1 MDTIFDVS
9 SKYNQGGTE
18 MKDRIDLLIAKEVE
32 FCEGEMKNYLDR
44 GYSSKITEQNSL
56 VYWRG
61 RKEGAEEIR
70 SKIGRIKE

>member
-1 MDTIFDVS
+1 MNN
-9 SKYNQGGTE
+9 K
-18 MKDRIDLLIAKEVE
+18 IDLLIAKEIE
-32 FCEGEMKNYLDR
+32 FCEGEMKEYLDL
-44 GYSSKITEQNSL
+44 GYSSKVTKDNAA